1 KDKAKV
7 ETGVKCVEQ
16 WILARLRKIEFFSL
30 SELNLEIKKLL
41 IEYNDKPF
49 QKLPGCRRSA
59 FVSIDKPALKPLPS
73 DKYYY
78 TEIKYSTVG
87 IDYHVELDGHY
98 YSVPHQLTKSKVEL
112 HLENNCLSIYH
123 KGERIAVHAKSFAKG
138 AHTTITDHMPEEHKY
153 FSDWSPAKFID
164 KATFEE
170 QLEQPNTY
178 SELSCEDRIGM
189 LVEREYNHRNNKRIE
204 RLIRTARFKIQAKVE
219 DINYSHPRGLSKDKM
234 ANLANGEWLKRNQNL
249 LITGP
254 TGCGKTYLACAIG
267 NHACR
272 QGLSVSY
279 YRAPRLFEALTI
291 AHANGTYQR
300 LIKSIAKSKLLIID
314 DWGLDQLSS
323 SHRTDLLEIMED
335 RHGSSCTLVTSQ
347 LPTIQ
352 WHESIG
358 DPTLADAILDRLLHN
373 AHKLPLNGDSMRK
386 INNNLTDV
394 DQNS

>member
-1 KDKAKV
+1 
-7 ETGVKCVEQ
+7 
-16 WILARLRKIEFFSL
+16 
-30 SELNLEIKKLL
+30 
-41 IEYNDKPF
+41 
-49 QKLPGCRRSA
+49 
-59 FVSIDKPALKPLPS
+59 
-73 DKYYY
+73 
-78 TEIKYSTVG
+78 
-87 IDYHVELDGHY
+87 
-98 YSVPHQLTKSKVEL
+98 
-112 HLENNCLSIYH
+112 
-123 KGERIAVHAKSFAKG
+123 
-138 AHTTITDHMPEEHKY
+138 
-153 FSDWSPAKFID
+153 
-164 KATFEE
+164 
-170 QLEQPNTY
+170 
-178 SELSCEDRIGM
+178 
-189 LVEREYNHRNNKRIE
+189 
-204 RLIRTARFKIQAKVE
+204 
-219 DINYSHPRGLSKDKM
+219 M

-373 AHKLPLNGDSMRK
+373 AHKLPLN
-386 INNNLTDV
+386 
-394 DQNS
+394 